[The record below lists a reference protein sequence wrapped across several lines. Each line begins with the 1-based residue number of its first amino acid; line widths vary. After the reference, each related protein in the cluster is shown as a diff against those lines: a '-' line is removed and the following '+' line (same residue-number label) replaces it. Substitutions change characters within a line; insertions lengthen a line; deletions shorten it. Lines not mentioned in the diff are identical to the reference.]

1 MENIEILNTKI
12 ENISSNIKY
21 LEERIANLD
30 KASEEYANDLKTL
43 NDLQKMQNDLLNTQ
57 KDEIKEVNEETK
69 EEIKTVGDWANRFK
83 ELREE
88 LKQGEQALK
97 AMSEAGLNGSEEFR
111 NLAARVGEI
120 KDAMKDASDVTK
132 QYADDAMAIKDVIGV
147 VQVGTAAYG
156 AYSSALGML
165 GVKSES
171 TEKILRRF
179 AQVQQL
185 MNSLAT
191 LQTSLTD
198 KSSVAYRLYNTV
210 LDKLNISKKVEVT
223 TTQTSTA
230 ATTANTAATTGLA
243 AAEGAATAT
252 TGALTAALHALK
264 IALIS
269 TGIGAIVVLV
279 GTLIAN
285 LIDLEKIT
293 KAVSEAFTWVKDK
306 VTDAFHAVTDFLGI
320 TSEEERAAEK
330 AAAAEEKRKEG
341 LQKLRD
347 EINKTAAESLKSSA
361 EQIGKLN
368 ELQKVIND
376 TTKSEK
382 DRIEAMKR
390 ANEESGKE
398 IYNLK
403 DTQKYMSGMDASIK
417 AYINNMTEEAKA
429 KALLTRIGELYLR
442 QLELEQFQ
450 RENGVG
456 PWSRAQ
462 LAAISE
468 TIKLYENELGELQK
482 HIKTYRDYA
491 DVVKEEE
498 DKKRDEE
505 KKTEDARKKAEDA
518 RKKADDEAKKRADA
532 LAKQKEKDMA
542 LVKKWGD
549 AYDKLTAKQSKKGT
563 ENTNYNNQLKQLEEA
578 RKLELQYFEGTEQE
592 KQKIIDKYNKQQEGL
607 DAIHWKNMAQ
617 IGIEEAQASYDQ
629 RVTAIEMKRQQ
640 DELAFRE
647 QTNQILLQ
655 REAEFEQAKGLQRD
669 ALEVKWQAEDMAR
682 QEELWTGRIE
692 LAKQKQQELDEQL
705 NQLKET
711 YGEDVEGLDEY
722 QELLNERNEQNMEI
736 AEMEQD
742 FQDELTDMQN
752 EGSKMR
758 NNLAKKEK
766 ANAMSIYNS
775 MSKAVTG
782 LLGSIAD
789 ANDEKI
795 DRLKDGNEEEQA
807 QARELW
813 EKNKKIRIT
822 AATIDMLNGAVTA
835 YSQAQSLGPI
845 AGPIVGGI
853 NAAAV
858 ITTGMMNISKI
869 KNEKWDSDNGGGGS
883 SSGTS
888 VQFVP
893 EASPLLD
900 ENYDMQRMVTTS
912 SADAQ
917 GDVQVYVTEQDITNT
932 QNKVQ
937 VREQNSRY

>member
-1 MENIEILNTKI
+1 MENIEILNTKL
-12 ENISSNIKY
+12 ENISSNIKM
-21 LEERIANLD
+21 LEERMAGLD
-30 KASEEYANDLKTL
+30 KTTEEYANDVKLL
-43 NDLQKMQNDLLNTQ
+43 NDLQQKQNDLLNTQ
-57 KDEIKEVNEETK
+57 QKEIKEVNEETK
-69 EEIKTVGDWANRFK
+69 DEIKTVGDWAERFK
-83 ELREE
+83 ELKAE
-88 LKQGEQALK
+88 LKEGEQALK
-97 AMSEAGLNGSEEFR
+97 AMAEAGLTGSEEFR

-120 KDAMKDASDVTK
+120 KDAMADASTVTK

-156 AYSSALGML
+156 AYSSALSML

-210 LDKLNISKKVEVT
+210 LDKLNISKKAEVT

-230 ATTANTAATTGLA
+230 TKTAETAATTGLA
-243 AAEGAATAT
+243 AAEGVATAS

-279 GTLIAN
+279 GTLVAN

-330 AAAAEEKRKEG
+330 AAEAEKKREAALAAVE
-341 LQKLRD
+341 QQ
-347 EINKTAAESLKSSA
+347 IAKTAGEALKSSA
-361 EQIGKLN
+361 ETIAKLN

-376 TTKSEK
+376 TSKSE
-382 DRIEAMKR
+382 DERVAAMKR

-403 DTQKYMSGMDASIK
+403 DTKKYLNGMDSSIK
-417 AYINNMTEEAKA
+417 AYIDNMVAEAKA
-429 KALLTRIGELYLR
+429 KAILTKLGELYIQ
-442 QLELEQFQ
+442 QLQVEEHV
-450 RENGVG
+450 RKNGAG
-456 PWSRAQ
+456 PWSR
-462 LAAISE
+462 LMLE
-468 TIKLYENELGELQK
+468 TIKEGIAMYEKQLETISK
-482 HIKTYRDYA
+482 SIKVYEDHSE
-491 DVVKEEE
+491 VV
-498 DKKRDEE
+498 KRDEE
-505 KKTEDARKKAEDA
+505 TKRDEQKKTEDARKKAEDA
-518 RKKADDEAKKRADA
+518 RKKADDEAKKRADE

-542 LVKKWGD
+542 LVKKWGE
-549 AYDKLTAKQSKKGT
+549 AYDKLTAKQTKKGV
-563 ENTNYNNQLKQLEEA
+563 ENANYKAQLKQLEEA
-578 RKLELQYFEGTEQE
+578 KKLELQYFEGTEQE
-592 KQKIIDKYNKQQEGL
+592 KQKIIEKYNKQEEGL
-607 DAIHWKNMAQ
+607 DAIHWKTMAQ
-617 IGIEEAQASYDQ
+617 IGIEEAQASYEQ
-629 RVTAIEMKRQQ
+629 RVTAIEMKKQQ
-640 DELAFRE
+640 DELAFRAE
-647 QTNQILLQ
+647 TNQILLQ
-655 REAEFEQAKGLQRD
+655 REAEYEQAKEWQR
-669 ALEVKWQAEDMAR
+669 AELEVKWQAEDMAR
-682 QEELWTGRIE
+682 QEQLWNNRIE
-692 LAKQKQQELDEQL
+692 IAKQKQQELDEEL
-705 NQLKET
+705 KQLKET
-711 YGEDVEGLDEY
+711 YGEDVEELDEY
-722 QELLNERNEQNMEI
+722 QELLEERNEQNMEI

-742 FQDELTDMQN
+742 FQDELTDMQA
-752 EGSKMR
+752 EGSRMR
-758 NNLAKKEK
+758 NELAKKEK
-766 ANAMSIYNS
+766 QNAMKIYNAL
-775 MSKAVTG
+775 SKSVTG
-782 LLGSIAD
+782 LLGAIAD

-795 DRLKDGNEEEQA
+795 DRLKEGNEEEQA
-807 QARELW
+807 QARDLW

-835 YSQAQSLGPI
+835 YAQAQSLGPI

-869 KNEKWDSDNGGGGS
+869 KNEKWDGDSAGGGS
-883 SSGTS
+883 TGGTS

-900 ENYDMQRMVTTS
+900 ENYDMQRMVTTTT
-912 SADAQ
+912 ADEQ
-917 GDVQVYVTEQDITNT
+917 GDVRVYVTEQDITNT
-932 QNKVQ
+932 QNKVE
-937 VREQNSRY
+937 VREQNSSY